1 MQANGGSSGQRRG
14 AGGQVQDVPAT
25 SWSQP
30 SVAAE
35 MATPSRFEGG
45 TELDTDTM
53 ACWDVPENRP
63 EDVARAG
70 LDAI

>member
-1 MQANGGSSGQRRG
+1 
-14 AGGQVQDVPAT
+14 
-25 SWSQP
+25 
-30 SVAAE
+30 

>member
-1 MQANGGSSGQRRG
+1 MHANGGSSGQRRG
-14 AGGQVQDVPAT
+14 GGEQVQDVPAA

-30 SVAAE
+30 PVADGDVE
-35 MATPSRFEGG
+35 PFECGV
-45 TELDTDTM
+45 ELDTDVM
-53 ACWDVPENRP
+53 AGWDVPEDRP